1 MTDRVTGP
9 AAYFPSIEKKYVK
22 DGKDGTYGTYGKDGK
37 A

>member
-9 AAYFPSIEKKYVK
+9 AAYFPSIEKKDGK
-22 DGKDGTYGTYGKDGK
+22 DGKDGK

>member
-9 AAYFPSIEKKYVK
+9 AAYFPSVGKYVT
-22 DGKDGTYGTYGKDGK
+22 DGKDGTYGTDGKDGK